1 MLKLASWM
9 GAAWLAAS
17 SAQPVPAQ
25 KAIGEVQSS
34 DASLRGSIVMAKT
47 GTSVMSGAQ
56 ITAGATTAVLKL
68 TRGGE
73 MQICPH
79 SVVTISSSNSGL
91 ENLVGLS
98 AGSIEAHYQLASNA
112 DTVMTPDFRILLPGP
127 GDFHFGFSL
136 ETGGD
141 VCVKSLPGST
151 SSVIVSEMFGE
162 GTHQVKPGEQ
172 ILLHA
177 GRVVN
182 ASADSTQS
190 CGCPPPAPVIK
201 AETAVGLGF
210 PEQESQRAA
219 QAVASGSPLP
229 APVESAKPLPE
240 KSGEIAMKVDAPM
253 IFHSEDL
260 PPSAANVSRSN
271 LAAVQFPV
279 LLSVQPPAPKV
290 QTGRRWY
297 QKVGG
302 AFARF
307 FRGK

>member
-1 MLKLASWM
+1 MVASLGIAM
-9 GAAWLAAS
+9 
-17 SAQPVPAQ
+17 SAQPTTAQ

-34 DASLRGSIVMAKT
+34 DASLRGSVVMAKT

-56 ITAGATTAVLKL
+56 ISAGATTAVLKL

-79 SVVTISSSNSGL
+79 SAVTISSSNSGL

-98 AGSIEAHYQLASNA
+98 SGAIEAHYELASNA

-127 GDFHFGFSL
+127 GAFHFGFSL
-136 ETGGD
+136 EAAGD

-172 ILLHA
+172 IVFHT
-177 GRVVN
+177 GRVAN
-182 ASADSTQS
+182 ASTNSSQS
-190 CGCPPPAPVIK
+190 CGCPPAPVPEVK
-201 AETAVGLGF
+201 TASTIGLGF
-210 PEQESQRAA
+210 PEKESQTAA
-219 QAVASGSPLP
+219 AAVAAGKPLP
-229 APVESAKPLPE
+229 APAEVPPPPSTP
-240 KSGEIAMKVDAPM
+240 SGEIAMKVDAPM

-260 PPSAANVSRSN
+260 PPSAANVPRST
-271 LAAVQFPV
+271 LAAVQFPI
-279 LLSVQPPAPKV
+279 LLNVQPPERALQPQKK
-290 QTGRRWY
+290 WY

-302 AFARF
+302 AFSRF